1 MEAVAL
7 KTEAFDLIEKLPES
21 KINYVIQFAKF
32 LFQQDFVE
40 QSVPL
45 TLQPTHLPIGFLKGK
60 AKVHF
65 SDDWEMSAKKL
76 VAIP

>member
-1 MEAVAL
+1 MGAVAL
-7 KTEAFDLIEKLPES
+7 KNEAFDLIEKLPES

-32 LFQQDFVE
+32 LFQQDFSE

-45 TLQPTHLPIGFLKGK
+45 TLQPAHLPLGFLKGK

-65 SDDWEMSAKKL
+65 SDDWEMSAEEL
-76 VAIP
+76 LGL